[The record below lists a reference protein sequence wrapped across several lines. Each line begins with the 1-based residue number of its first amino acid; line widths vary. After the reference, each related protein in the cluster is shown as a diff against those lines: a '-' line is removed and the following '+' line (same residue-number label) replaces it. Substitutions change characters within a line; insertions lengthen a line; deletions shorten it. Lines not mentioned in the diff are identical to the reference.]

1 MAWSGWPR
9 HPGARIRFSHGQ
21 GAAAAVT
28 AALLLEGALSPKREM
43 RGSAVTTGALL
54 ERESSLGVILMLP
67 GALLLMVFMAYPF
80 FLGIWLSL
88 TDSAIGRGIGKFIGL
103 RNFADLLTDTIFHQT
118 AWNTFVY
125 AMVTVPFKAALGL
138 GLALV
143 LNNHMQFSNPIRA
156 AVMMPW
162 IVPTALSTLGWF
174 MIFDPVF
181 SPFSWLFKNLG
192 LIKTNI
198 NFLGDPN
205 LAIASVCLANI
216 WRGVPFFGITILA
229 GLQAVPNEL
238 HEAAAIDGAGLW
250 HRFRH
255 VTVPHIK
262 GVVMIAALLSIIWT
276 FADFQLIYVLTK
288 GGPANQT
295 HIFGTYAYQIGLS
308 ATEIGMGAAIALY
321 MFPILMVFAIILLTH
336 LRREE

>member
-1 MAWSGWPR
+1 
-9 HPGARIRFSHGQ
+9 
-21 GAAAAVT
+21 
-28 AALLLEGALSPKREM
+28 LSPRREM
-43 RGSAVTTGALL
+43 RGTAVTTGSLL

-88 TDSAIGRGIGKFIGL
+88 TDSRIGMPGDYIGL
-103 RNFADLLTDTIFHQT
+103 RNFIDLLGDSIFHQT
-118 AWNTFVY
+118 AWNTFIY
-125 AMVTVPFKAALGL
+125 AMVTVPFKAVIGF

-143 LNNHMQFSNPIRA
+143 LNQHMRFSSPIRA
-156 AVMMPW
+156 AVMMPY

-181 SPFSWLFKNLG
+181 SPISWLLRHFG
-192 LIKTNI
+192 LITQNI
-198 NFLGDPN
+198 NFLGDPK
-205 LAIASVCLANI
+205 LAISSVCLANI
-216 WRGVPFFGITILA
+216 WRGTPFFGITILA
-229 GLQAVPNEL
+229 GLQAVPHEL
-238 HEAAAIDGAGLW
+238 HEAASIDGANMW
-250 HRFRH
+250 HRFLH
-255 VTVPHIK
+255 VTVPHVK
-262 GVVMIAALLSIIWT
+262 GVVLIATLLSIIWT

-288 GGPANQT
+288 GGPANET

-321 MFPILMVFAIILLTH
+321 MFPILTVFAVILLVY

>member
-1 MAWSGWPR
+1 LGRSKG
-9 HPGARIRFSHGQ
+9 
-21 GAAAAVT
+21 
-28 AALLLEGALSPKREM
+28 EM
-43 RGSAVTTGALL
+43 RGGAVTTGSLL
-54 ERESSLGVILMLP
+54 ERESSLGIILMLP

-88 TDSAIGRGIGKFIGL
+88 TDSTIGRMGDFIGL
-103 RNFADLLTDTIFHQT
+103 RNFKDLLTDTIFHQT

-125 AMVTVPFKAALGL
+125 AMVTVPFKATLGL
-138 GLALV
+138 GLALI
-143 LNNHMQFSNPIRA
+143 LNNRMKFSNPVRA

-181 SPFSWLFKNLG
+181 SPISWLLRHFGIISK
-192 LIKTNI
+192 NI
-198 NFLGDPN
+198 NFLGQPT
-205 LAIASVCLANI
+205 LAISSVCLANI
-216 WRGVPFFGITILA
+216 WRGTPFFGITILA

-238 HEAAAIDGAGLW
+238 HEAAAIDGAGMW
-250 HRFRH
+250 NRFQH

-262 GVVMIAALLSIIWT
+262 GVVLIATLLSIIWT

-288 GGPANQT
+288 GGPANTT
-295 HIFGTYAYQIGLS
+295 HIFGTYAFNIGLW

-321 MFPILMVFAIILLTH
+321 MFPILMVFAVILLVY

>member
-1 MAWSGWPR
+1 MARKGE
-9 HPGARIRFSHGQ
+9 
-21 GAAAAVT
+21 
-28 AALLLEGALSPKREM
+28 L
-43 RGSAVTTGALL
+43 RGTAVTTGSLL

-88 TDSAIGRGIGKFIGL
+88 TDSAIGRGLGKFIGL

-118 AWNTFVY
+118 AWNTLVY

-138 GLALV
+138 GLALL
-143 LNNHMQFSNPIRA
+143 LNNHMKFSNPIRA

-181 SPFSWLFKNLG
+181 SPISWLFKNLG

-198 NFLGDPN
+198 NFLGDPM
-205 LAIASVCLANI
+205 LAISSVCLANI

-229 GLQAVPNEL
+229 GLQAVPHEL

-262 GVVMIAALLSIIWT
+262 GVVLIASLLSVIWT

-321 MFPILMVFAIILLTH
+321 MFPILSVFAVILLVY

>member
-1 MAWSGWPR
+1 LEGSGSPR
-9 HPGARIRFSHGQ
+9 RELRGT
-21 GAAAAVT
+21 AVT
-28 AALLLEGALSPKREM
+28 S
-43 RGSAVTTGALL
+43 GSLL

-88 TDSAIGRGIGKFIGL
+88 TDSMIGRMGKFIGL
-103 RNFADLLTDTIFHQT
+103 RNFTDLLTDTIFHQT
-118 AWNTFVY
+118 AWNTLIY

-143 LNNHMQFSNPIRA
+143 LNNQMRFSNPIRA
-156 AVMMPW
+156 AVMMPY

-181 SPFSWLFKNLG
+181 SPISWLLRHLG
-192 LIKTNI
+192 LISQNI
-198 NFLGDPN
+198 NFLGDPH
-205 LAIASVCLANI
+205 LAISSVCLANI
-216 WRGVPFFGITILA
+216 WRGIPFFGITILA
-229 GLQAVPNEL
+229 GLQAVPNDL
-238 HEAAAIDGAGLW
+238 HEAAAIDGANMW

-255 VTVPHIK
+255 VTVPHIR
-262 GVVMIAALLSIIWT
+262 GVVLIATLLSIIWT

-308 ATEIGMGAAIALY
+308 ATDIGMGAAIALY
-321 MFPILMVFAIILLTH
+321 MFPLLAIFAVLLLAY

>member
-1 MAWSGWPR
+1 MRGT
-9 HPGARIRFSHGQ
+9 
-21 GAAAAVT
+21 AVT
-28 AALLLEGALSPKREM
+28 S
-43 RGSAVTTGALL
+43 GSLL

-88 TDSAIGRGIGKFIGL
+88 TDSGIGRMGRFIGL
-103 RNFADLLTDTIFHQT
+103 RNFSDLLTDTIFHQT
-118 AWNTFVY
+118 AWNTLIY

-143 LNNHMQFSNPIRA
+143 LNNHMRFSNPIRA
-156 AVMMPW
+156 AVMMPY

-192 LIKTNI
+192 LIKQNI
-198 NFLGDPN
+198 NFLGDPT
-205 LAIASVCLANI
+205 LAISSVCLANI
-216 WRGVPFFGITILA
+216 WRGTPFFGITILA
-229 GLQAVPNEL
+229 GLQAVPHEL
-238 HEAAAIDGAGLW
+238 HEAAAIDGAGMW

-262 GVVMIAALLSIIWT
+262 GVVLIATLLSIIWT

-321 MFPILMVFAIILLTH
+321 MFPILTVFAIILLVY

>member
-1 MAWSGWPR
+1 MSVPR
-9 HPGARIRFSHGQ
+9 
-21 GAAAAVT
+21 
-28 AALLLEGALSPKREM
+28 ALSSTVGTTSSGASM
-43 RGSAVTTGALL
+43 RRRRAGLL
-54 ERESSLGVILMLP
+54 EREASLGVLLMVP

-88 TDSAIGRGIGKFIGL
+88 TDSMIGRMGRFVGL
-103 RNFADLLTDTIFHQT
+103 RNFVDLLGDDIFLQT
-118 AWNTFVY
+118 TKNTFVY

-143 LNNHMQFSNPIRA
+143 LNRAIRFSNGIRA

-181 SPFSWLFKNLG
+181 SPVSWLLKHLG
-192 LIKTNI
+192 LATRNV
-198 NFLGDPN
+198 NFLGDPV
-205 LAIASVCLANI
+205 LAISSVCLANI
-216 WRGVPFFGITILA
+216 WRGIPFFGIIILA

-238 HEAAAIDGAGLW
+238 HEAAAIDGATTW
-250 HRFRH
+250 QRFRH
-255 VTVPHIK
+255 VTVPAIK
-262 GVVMIAALLSIIWT
+262 GVVLIATLLSIIWT

-295 HIFGTYAYQIGLS
+295 HIFGTYAYQIGLA
-308 ATEIGMGAAIALY
+308 ATEIGTGAAIALY
-321 MFPILMVFAIILLTH
+321 MFPILAFFAVLLLLY
-336 LRREE
+336 LRKED